1 MAKKKEEFPGQF
13 AAEEKSKLIRQK
25 MELIEKTITE
35 IIDAGYKQ
43 WLLPERGGRYVR
55 ENSILDLLFIKDNFN
70 YEDTQYLLKTMS
82 KAILASIN
90 SNSVRLANEQKQK
103 QK

>member
-13 AAEEKSKLIRQK
+13 AAELLITEKSKLIRQQ

-35 IIDAGYKQ
+35 IIDACF
-43 WLLPERGGRYVR
+43 
-55 ENSILDLLFIKDNFN
+55 SITCSLN
-70 YEDTQYLLKTMS
+70 DTQYLLKTMS

-90 SNSVRLANEQKQK
+90 SNSNDIKYK
-103 QK
+103 T